1 MWYILAE
8 IFKQKTMKNLTI
20 NCDLINKKIEIIYG
34 FEVDYTPTVK
44 GKNFNNNGTWGKI
57 ISNGKVINSVSY
69 NPNLHHNFTS
79 DYEVQLAFMKR
90 QLSVYQSLQ
99 PKQIQQIIEG

>member
-1 MWYILAE
+1 MSKVSI
-8 IFKQKTMKNLTI
+8 KS
-20 NCDLINKKIEIIYG
+20 DLINKQIQIVYG

-57 ISNGKVINSVSY
+57 TNNGQVVHSVSY
-69 NPNLHHNFTS
+69 DPNLHHNYTT
-79 DYEVQLAFMKR
+79 DYDVKLAFMKR

-99 PKQIQQIIEG
+99 PKQIEQIILEGK